1 MVYFL
6 WCYRWIKRWLFW
18 LCCWCLSKQFAW
30 ITFREF
36 KKPAECCQLYQR
48 LHPFW
53 CWQFKIRIHCFRV
66 SLFST
71 FWMDDLLAFFDII
84 ITFLVDL
91 QHMIIININT
101 TIVTA
106 YIQFLCSNTSFSK
119 LFSSAWLSC
128 EVVVLIIIG
137 VLCVVF
143 NFWWQLIFNNQVYDK
158 FIF

>member
-1 MVYFL
+1 
-6 WCYRWIKRWLFW
+6 
-18 LCCWCLSKQFAW
+18 
-30 ITFREF
+30 
-36 KKPAECCQLYQR
+36 
-48 LHPFW
+48 
-53 CWQFKIRIHCFRV
+53 
-66 SLFST
+66 
-71 FWMDDLLAFFDII
+71 MDDLLAFFDII

-143 NFWWQLIFNNQVYDK
+143 NFWWQLLLPPQTLHLSTVAFPPGVPLQSFNLHVSYLY
-158 FIF
+158 IS